1 MTLECGQVTELMR
14 NRPTVNTA
22 LLYSTCLH
30 MSGDHSVTITTHL
43 RVHKGLDDVL
53 PMNVKGNWKSTGS
66 IHRQVC
72 FRKRDQSTEVGD
84 KKLFR

>member
-53 PMNVKGNWKSTGS
+53 PMNVKATGNQLVPYTDRFVLGKGTKA
-66 IHRQVC
+66 Q
-72 FRKRDQSTEVGD
+72 K
-84 KKLFR
+84 